1 MQKSTVN
8 RLRIALLLQVA
19 ALVLVLGWWLAR
31 GVPVSLVEPAA
42 AASVLPCVSYAPF
55 RRPGASPLAPDTAQ
69 ARVTPAQIEE
79 DLRILKTHTNCVRT
93 YGLGHGLD
101 ALPAIAARLGM
112 RVRLGAWL
120 ARDAVQNRLEVERAL
135 ALAHQ
140 FKGTVELLIIG
151 NEVLL
156 RRELPPAQ
164 LALYLDDARKRSP
177 VPVTYADVWEFWLR
191 HAWLGAHVDLVTV
204 HILPYWED
212 EPVAAND
219 AVSHVLRVNTQVR
232 QRFAGQPV
240 WVGETGWPAAGRQ
253 RGAAV
258 PGRVEQARFVRELL
272 HAAPAA
278 ALDYNLIEAFDQPW
292 KRALEG
298 AMGAY
303 WGLFDRF
310 GQARFA
316 WRGAVMED
324 PLWWRGP
331 LGALLGALLGACAGL
346 VLAWLP
352 GQRAG
357 AAAPD
362 SRSIALA
369 LTPLPLGAAIVG
381 ALLPVQWLALQQWAR
396 TPWEW
401 SAGIGLATLGGGL
414 TLMVGVRLMQIGQS
428 WTLMV
433 APVAAGAQA
442 ASARLFKGL
451 SVLRLGL
458 LFCAASMALTLLFD
472 GRYRPFAWWWFAA
485 PTAGLLAW
493 RVGDI
498 EARQPTPETHL
509 LAALLA
515 LCAMALALVEG
526 WRNHQALAFCALL
539 LGLAATAGGRLR
551 TSTSSAS
558 SAAGAHG
565 SVL

>member
-1 MQKSTVN
+1 MRKSTVN
-8 RLRIALLLQVA
+8 PLHLASLLLST

-31 GVPVSLVEPAA
+31 GLPVSLIEPGAA
-42 AASVLPCVSYAPF
+42 VKGLPCVSYAPF
-55 RRPGASPLAPDTAQ
+55 RRPGASPLVADAVPP
-69 ARVTPAQIEE
+69 RVTPAQIEE
-79 DLRILKTHTNCVRT
+79 DLRLLKTHTNCVRT

-135 ALAHQ
+135 ALAHE
-140 FKGTVELLIIG
+140 FKDTVELLIIG

-156 RRELPPAQ
+156 RRELTPPQ
-164 LALYLDDARKRSP
+164 LALQLDYARQRSP

-212 EPVAAND
+212 DPVAVSD
-219 AVSHVLRVNTQVR
+219 AVGHVSRVNALVR

-298 AMGAY
+298 AMGGY

-331 LGALLGALLGACAGL
+331 LGALLGALAGL
-346 VLAWLP
+346 ALAWLP
-352 GQRAG
+352 GRRAG
-357 AAAPD
+357 AAPPD
-362 SRSIALA
+362 SRSTGRSL
-369 LTPLPLGAAIVG
+369 LLLPLPLGAAIVG

-414 TLMVGVRLMQIGQS
+414 TLMVGVRLMRLGQS

-458 LFCAASMALTLLFD
+458 LFCAASMVLTLLFD

-493 RVGDI
+493 RVGEV

-515 LCAMALALVEG
+515 LCALALALVEG

-551 TSTSSAS
+551 SSTSSES
-558 SAAGAHG
+558 SAAGAHS

>member
-1 MQKSTVN
+1 MQQFIVN
-8 RLRIALLLQVA
+8 PLRIALLLQLA
-19 ALVLVLGWWLAR
+19 ALALVLGWWLAR
-31 GVPVSLVEPAA
+31 AVPVSLVEPAVA
-42 AASVLPCVSYAPF
+42 TSVLPCVSYAPF
-55 RRPGASPLAPDTAQ
+55 RRPGASPLVPDTAQ
-69 ARVTPAQIEE
+69 AHVTPAQIEE
-79 DLRILKTHTNCVRT
+79 DLRILTTRTNCVRT

-120 ARDAVQNRLEVERAL
+120 GRDAGANQLEIERAL
-135 ALAHQ
+135 ALARE

-156 RRELPPAQ
+156 RRELAPAQ
-164 LALYLDDARKRSP
+164 LAWHLDYARKRSP

-212 EPVAAND
+212 EPVAVAD
-219 AVSHVLRVNTQVR
+219 AVSHVLRVGTQVR

-253 RGAAV
+253 RGAAL

-272 HAAPAA
+272 QAAPGA

-298 AMGAY
+298 AMGGY

-316 WRGAVMED
+316 WRGGVVED

-331 LGALLGALLGACAGL
+331 LGALLGAGAGL
-346 VLAWLP
+346 APAWWLARRARAAPHERRGVWL
-352 GQRAG
+352 AG
-357 AAAPD
+357 A
-362 SRSIALA
+362 
-369 LTPLPLGAAIVG
+369 PLPLGGAMQG
-381 ALLPVQWLALQQWAR
+381 ALLPLQWLALQQWAR

-401 SAGIGLATLGGGL
+401 GAGMLLALLGGAL
-414 TLMVGVRLMQIGQS
+414 TLLVNVRLAQPGQS
-428 WTLMV
+428 PPWTTAL
-433 APVAAGAQA
+433 AEAGASRV
-442 ASARLFKGL
+442 ASDLDSGL
-451 SVLRLGL
+451 SLLHLAL
-458 LFCAASMALTLLFD
+458 LFCAASAALTLLFD
-472 GRYRPFAWWWFAA
+472 GRYRPFAWWWFAG
-485 PTAGLLAW
+485 PTAALLAW
-493 RVGDI
+493 RVGDA
-498 EARQPTPETHL
+498 ARRAATPEERL
-509 LAALLA
+509 LAGVLA
-515 LCAMALALVEG
+515 LCAPALALAEG
-526 WRNHQALAFCALL
+526 WRNTQALAFCALL
-539 LGLAATAGGRLR
+539 LGLAATVGGRLR
-551 TSTSSAS
+551 TSTNSAS
-558 SAAGAHG
+558 SAAGAHS

>member
-1 MQKSTVN
+1 MQKSNVN

-31 GVPVSLVEPAA
+31 GVAVSLVEPAA

-79 DLRILKTHTNCVRT
+79 DLRILKTRTNCVRT

-120 ARDAVQNRLEVERAL
+120 ARDAGQNRLEVERAL
-135 ALAHQ
+135 TLAQ
-140 FKGTVELLIIG
+140 EFKGTVELLIIG

-156 RRELPPAQ
+156 RRELSPAQ

-212 EPVAAND
+212 EPVAVND

-232 QRFAGQPV
+232 QHFAGQPV

-253 RGAAV
+253 RGAAL
-258 PGRVEQARFVRELL
+258 PGRVEQARFVRQLL
-272 HAAPAA
+272 HAAPDG

-298 AMGAY
+298 AMGGY

-316 WRGAVMED
+316 WRGAVVED

-331 LGALLGALLGACAGL
+331 LGALLGACAGL
-346 VLAWLP
+346 ALAWR
-352 GQRAG
+352 QMRHAR
-357 AAAPD
+357 AAPQEW
-362 SRSIALA
+362 RGVRLA
-369 LTPLPLGAAIVG
+369 SAPLPLGAALLG
-381 ALLPVQWLALQQWAR
+381 ALLPLQSLALQQWAR

-401 SAGIGLATLGGGL
+401 GAGMLLALLGGAL
-414 TLMVGVRLMQIGQS
+414 TLMVSVRLTQLFHGWP
-428 WTLMV
+428 WTSSLR
-433 APVAAGAQA
+433 AQAGASRA
-442 ASARLFKGL
+442 VPGLDMGL
-451 SVLRLGL
+451 SVLHPVL
-458 LFCAASMALTLLFD
+458 LFCAASVALTLLFD

-485 PTAGLLAW
+485 PTAALLAW
-493 RVGDI
+493 RVGDVT
-498 EARQPTPETHL
+498 RRSPTPETHL
-509 LAALLA
+509 LAGMLA
-515 LCAMALALVEG
+515 LCALAVALAEG
-526 WRNHQALAFCALL
+526 WRNTQALAFCALL
-539 LGLAATAGGRLR
+539 LGLAATVAARLR
-551 TSTSSAS
+551 TSTNSAS
-558 SAAGAHG
+558 SAAGAHS